1 MAAELPPAVLP
12 LCPCGIRGCDLADEH
27 ARAFVVVPKR
37 KRRSTRR
44 PRRR

>member
-27 ARAFVVVPKR
+27 KRAFLLVPK
-37 KRRSTRR
+37 
-44 PRRR
+44 PRRRAPRSPIR